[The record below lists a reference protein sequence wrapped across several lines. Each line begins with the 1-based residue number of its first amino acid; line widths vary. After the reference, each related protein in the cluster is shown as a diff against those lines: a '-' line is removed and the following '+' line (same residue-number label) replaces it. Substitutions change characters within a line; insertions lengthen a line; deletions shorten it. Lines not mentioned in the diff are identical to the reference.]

1 VKEEKYSSSTD
12 PSYIIQH
19 AFQEYG
25 VHVASIIKCTDL
37 YRHSRRYHR
46 VFDYIPPSVT
56 ELKEVDKAT
65 R

>member
-1 VKEEKYSSSTD
+1 MELADTIEIKKNT
-12 PSYIIQH
+12 
-19 AFQEYG
+19 FQEYG

-46 VFDYIPPSVT
+46 VLDYIPPSAT

-65 R
+65 W